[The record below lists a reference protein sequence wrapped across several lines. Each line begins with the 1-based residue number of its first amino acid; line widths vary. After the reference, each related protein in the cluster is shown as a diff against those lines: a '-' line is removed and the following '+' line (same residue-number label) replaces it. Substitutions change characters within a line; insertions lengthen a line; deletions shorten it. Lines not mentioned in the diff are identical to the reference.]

1 MRKMLVIAVALT
13 AVLGLVGGATAGA
26 SAPAKKP
33 PVKLSG
39 KVTNKGTKSVKGGK
53 IKLEADDFYFK
64 PSFIKGTA
72 GSTVKVTIEN
82 EGSATHTF
90 TADDNS
96 FDKNLSP
103 GDKATVTVT
112 IPADGSP
119 LAFHCNFHGD
129 QGMKG
134 AFFSKANA
142 TATSKDSGATAT
154 TKPASSGYG
163 Y

>member
-1 MRKMLVIAVALT
+1 M
-13 AVLGLVGGATAGA
+13 
-26 SAPAKKP
+26 
-33 PVKLSG
+33 
-39 KVTNKGTKSVKGGK
+39 KGGK
-53 IKLEADDFYFK
+53 ITIEADDFYFK

-72 GSTVKVTIEN
+72 GSTVKVTIKN

-96 FDKNLSP
+96 FDENLSA
-103 GDKATVTVT
+103 GDSKTVTVT

-119 LAFHCNFHGD
+119 LAFHCNFHGN

-142 TATSKDSGATAT
+142 TAASKDSGSTAT
-154 TKPASSGYG
+154 TKAPSTGGYG